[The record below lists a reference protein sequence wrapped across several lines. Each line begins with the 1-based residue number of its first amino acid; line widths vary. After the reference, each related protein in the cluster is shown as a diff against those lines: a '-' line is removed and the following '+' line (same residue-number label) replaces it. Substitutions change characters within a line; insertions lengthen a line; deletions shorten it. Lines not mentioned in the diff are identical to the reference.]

1 VVIDGPSL
9 VYHIYHR
16 LLCLKASQQYLI
28 HTTNPPPTSCIH
40 KHPILSQPSYSE
52 LNRGVLS
59 FISYLRL
66 DLGVEVKKIY
76 FDGALP
82 ASKRNVRLA
91 RLEDGRRKLV
101 EFRDLHPNLA
111 ARGHHGRGE
120 CDALSSPFFPV
131 SSSSNGKNWEE
142 NQKSNGNSVEINARL
157 LFQTPAPL
165 PTSLKSLPAPPFMVP
180 AAIEYL
186 RDHLDPPTSTRK
198 STPQPAPATPS
209 NTQTPQRPLPL
220 VRIVPGEADSSC
232 AAHAKKSASAILTSD
247 SDLLAYD
254 LGSDGSVVFLN
265 SLEASIPLPDDAD
278 EGERRPTQTL
288 LGMRYHA
295 PSLTSKLGIPCPLQR
310 FCFHRYLDS
319 SLSTA
324 ELKVRC
330 RGDRDLK
337 LGSRMEKEWRVFQQ
351 QYSTDGVVLPGE
363 DEDGDT
369 DAEPR
374 SGIAKCT
381 CRISNLHSQGLD
393 PRVAELLMQFQSL
406 DPPPGGTD
414 EQVGEAEDIEDGDQE
429 KNMHMYLPLL
439 LEDPFR
445 DSAWSYG
452 HSVRHLAYTLL
463 QRYMPPPPTASG
475 QPRRVRL
482 KEYQRRGARIVGLSI
497 DIHPETASSDDVNTQ
512 IESLLLYLS
521 SPHKRHISKSTI
533 SDSLL
538 APGSPLASCSWRSIA
553 LSRVSEQRMLVSK
566 AAPDNEWAERY
577 LTPQRVPYAP
587 TSWDDV
593 HNQASV
599 EAVLYSLRM
608 LTQITRL
615 CLAGRP
621 SSALGGEGLRRLLGV
636 LESLPMIEELM
647 RAGDVKMG
655 TERQEMDGEREGE
668 KESVNEGSEQY
679 VDWEAQPERNGKRAK
694 KLKTGS
700 EGNGEKGDMKAAST
714 EMARKKRIREE
725 NMFAALDVDD

>member
-28 HTTNPPPTSCIH
+28 HPPNPPPTSCKH
-40 KHPILSQPSYSE
+40 KHPILSQPTYSE

-59 FISYLRL
+59 FISYFQL

-82 ASKRNVRLA
+82 VSKRNVRLA

-101 EFRDLHPNLA
+101 ELRDLYPNLA
-111 ARGHHGRGE
+111 ARGHHGRSD

-142 NQKSNGNSVEINARL
+142 NQKSNGNLEEINARL

-165 PTSLKSLPAPPFMVP
+165 PTSLRSLPAPPFMVP

-186 RDHLDPPTSTRK
+186 RDHLDPPTSTRE
-198 STPQPAPATPS
+198 STTQPASATPS

-220 VRIVPGEADSSC
+220 VRIVPGEADPYC

-265 SLEASIPLPDDAD
+265 SLEASIPLPHDAD
-278 EGERRPTQTL
+278 EGERRLTQTL

-295 PSLTSKLGIPCPLQR
+295 PSLTSKLGIPCTLQR
-310 FCFHRYLDS
+310 FCLHRFLDP

-330 RGDRDLK
+330 RGDLNLN
-337 LGSRMEKEWRVFQQ
+337 LGSRKEDEWREFQR
-351 QYSTDGVVLPGE
+351 QYSTDDVVLYG
-363 DEDGDT
+363 EDGDR
-369 DAEPR
+369 DAEAR
-374 SGIAKCT
+374 SGIAKCRR
-381 CRISNLHSQGLD
+381 RISHLHLQGLD

-406 DPPPGGTD
+406 NPAPGGTD
-414 EQVGEAEDIEDGDQE
+414 GQIGEAEDVEDGDQE

-452 HSVRHLAYTLL
+452 HSVRLLAYTLL
-463 QRYMPPPPTASG
+463 QRYMPPPPTVSG
-475 QPRRVRL
+475 QPPRLRL
-482 KEYQRRGARIVGLSI
+482 KEYQRRGARIVGLFI
-497 DIHPETASSDDVNTQ
+497 DVHPETASSDQINTQ
-512 IESLLLYLS
+512 IESLLLFLS
-521 SPHKRHISKSTI
+521 SPHKRHISRSII

-538 APGSPLASCSWRSIA
+538 APGSPLASRSWRSIA
-553 LSRVSEQRMLVSK
+553 LSRVSEQRMLASK
-566 AAPDNEWAERY
+566 AAPANEWAKRY

-615 CLAGRP
+615 CLAGRS
-621 SSALGGEGLRRLLGV
+621 SSALGGEGLLRRLLGV

-647 RAGDVKMG
+647 RAGDVGMG
-655 TERQEMDGEREGE
+655 TERQEMNTVREGE
-668 KESVNEGSEQY
+668 KESVNEGGEQY
-679 VDWEAQPERNGKRAK
+679 VDWKARPERNGKRAK
-694 KLKTGS
+694 KQKTGS
-700 EGNGEKGDMKAAST
+700 QRNREKGDMKAAST
-714 EMARKKRIREE
+714 EIARKKRIRGE
-725 NMFAALDVDD
+725 NMFAALDVND